1 MLRRWGD
8 KLKALGGKKK
18 KKKAGASSTRWD
30 WATHFL
36 QAQSNEKNRRGKKKE
51 RKEKHSALV
60 AEKQD
65 ALRKKKKNVNTEEKR
80 CLSAS
85 RPFFLE
91 RKISSSLSFF
101 LCLLGCSAFLSAS
114 YVFACRPVSPPACL
128 PACFPGRASLPSALS
143 CAAVHT
149 LSLLCSPVKW
159 VPHGPAGCSQS
170 LHGWQRRAADRQPK
184 IKKNTHSKVTLTQ
197 SKGSKVTPSRPWEC
211 NRFESGLS
219 LSQNTTT
226 TSPHVYLPGCC
237 VLNWVWGQDAY

>member
-18 KKKAGASSTRWD
+18 KKRRGLPQLAEIEQHIFYKLRAMKKTGEGKKREKRETLGFGSRKAGR
-30 WATHFL
+30 
-36 QAQSNEKNRRGKKKE
+36 
-51 RKEKHSALV
+51 
-60 AEKQD
+60 AEE
-65 ALRKKKKNVNTEEKR
+65 KKKNVNTEEKR

-184 IKKNTHSKVTLTQ
+184 IKEIHTRKSHSHSQKVQRSLPADLENATVL
-197 SKGSKVTPSRPWEC
+197 KVASRSVKTPPPPPLMSIC
-211 NRFESGLS
+211 LAA
-219 LSQNTTT
+219 
-226 TSPHVYLPGCC
+226 VC
-237 VLNWVWGQDAY
+237 